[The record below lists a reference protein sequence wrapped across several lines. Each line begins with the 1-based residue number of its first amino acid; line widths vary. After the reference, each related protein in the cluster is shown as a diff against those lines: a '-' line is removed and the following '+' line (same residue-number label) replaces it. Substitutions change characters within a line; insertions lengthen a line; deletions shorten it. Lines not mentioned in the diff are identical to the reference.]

1 MKTIK
6 NSKLLFLIIIL
17 CSCHGLMAQCR
28 EISIND
34 MTRALKGLIEPSL
47 SIVMDRDN
55 SMVSMLGSTERFSL
69 PAQDI
74 SKPAHDWRYWVQD
87 IRSDDSNL
95 WWDERAGQFVL
106 DVRFEGNGS
115 EIKGT
120 CPGCL
125 VGNKDN
131 RAPDI
136 NWKGGRIARLRMRPI
151 PYDGSVTIEV
161 LSVELFGEFEVNGV
175 VDSFFPR
182 LIRNMKNNVRN
193 EIQTNAMNILNE
205 RDRRENIATR
215 LRPILEAMDIRNI
228 TRIRR
233 SGDNVLFCSS

>member
-1 MKTIK
+1 MKTFK
-6 NSKLLFLIIIL
+6 NSKLLFLIMIL
-17 CSCHGLMAQCR
+17 CSCNGLLAQCR
-28 EISIND
+28 EISLNN
-34 MTRALKGLIEPSL
+34 MTRTLKGLIEPSL

-55 SMVSMLGSTERFSL
+55 SMVSILGSTERFSL
-69 PAQDI
+69 PAQNI
-74 SKPAHDWRYWVQD
+74 SKPTHDWRYWVQD
-87 IRSDDSNL
+87 IRSDDSNF

-125 VGNKDN
+125 MGNKDN
-131 RAPDI
+131 PAPGI
-136 NWKGGRIARLRMRPI
+136 NWNGGRIARLRMRPI

-182 LIRNMKNNVRN
+182 LIRNMKNRVRN
-193 EIQTNAMNILNE
+193 EIQTNARDILNE
-205 RDRRENIATR
+205 RDRRQNIANS
-215 LRPILEAMDIRNI
+215 LRPFLEAMGIRNI

-233 SGDNVLFCSS
+233 SGNNVLLYSS